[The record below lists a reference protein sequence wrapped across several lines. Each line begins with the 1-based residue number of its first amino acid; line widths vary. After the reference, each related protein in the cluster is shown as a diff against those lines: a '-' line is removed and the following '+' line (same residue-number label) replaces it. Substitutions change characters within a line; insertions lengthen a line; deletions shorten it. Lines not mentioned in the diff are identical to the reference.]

1 MIYRFGKTHPD
12 SLLILPGE
20 ILEHIENAS
29 ENEIRF
35 LLAVSPHL
43 SGGKEE
49 EELLSLV
56 SDRFEREEALLALA
70 FWRGCGVIKTDA
82 RKKSPS
88 AQRARAL
95 PEKREE
101 PEKSEPAKKVIDVDE
116 APFYSSKDL
125 ADAAEKMPEFKNLVS
140 FAEERLE
147 KVLNTSELAKLYSFL
162 DYLKL
167 PADVVMLVMEDCC
180 SQGKKSLR
188 YLSKVLL
195 SFADEEINTYEKA
208 EAYFLAKKERTGYE
222 RYVRNLFGI
231 GDRKLSRP
239 EAECVLAWKENFGY
253 GEEMLDAA
261 YEKTVAAAKNPTIK
275 YMHKILES
283 WHSAGIRTPD
293 AIQAAP
299 QGEKAPKSYDLDDF
313 FEKAVASGR
322 KDF

>member
-1 MIYRFGKTHPD
+1 MVYRFGKTYPD
-12 SLLILPGE
+12 SLLVLPGE

-29 ENEIRF
+29 ENEIRI
-35 LLAVSPHL
+35 LLALAPHL
-43 SGGKEE
+43 SGGAEE
-49 EELLSLV
+49 EEILLAL
-56 SDRFEREEALLALA
+56 SDRFAREEALLALA
-70 FWRGCGVIKTDA
+70 FWRGCGILKTDS
-82 RKKSPS
+82 RKKSAAKPRSKEPS
-88 AQRARAL
+88 
-95 PEKREE
+95 EKRELPAE
-101 PEKSEPAKKVIDVDE
+101 NEPAKKVIDVDE
-116 APFYSSKDL
+116 APFYSSADL
-125 ADAAEKMPEFKNLVS
+125 AEAAEKMPEFKNLVS
-140 FAEERLE
+140 FAEGRLE

-195 SFADEEINTYEKA
+195 SLADEEINTYEKA
-208 EAYFLAKKERTGYE
+208 EAYFLAKKERAGYE

-231 GDRKLSRP
+231 GDRKLSHA
-239 EAECVLAWKENFGY
+239 EAECIAAWKEKFSF

-283 WHSAGIRTPD
+283 WHSAGIATPD
-293 AIQAAP
+293 AIDSAP